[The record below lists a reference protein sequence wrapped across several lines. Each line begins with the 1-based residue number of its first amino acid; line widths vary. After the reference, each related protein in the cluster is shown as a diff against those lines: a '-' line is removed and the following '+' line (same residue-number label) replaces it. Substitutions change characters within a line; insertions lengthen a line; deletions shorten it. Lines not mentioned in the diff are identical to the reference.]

1 MSYELFL
8 LRLIRLLPILSL
20 LVSPLNSE
28 ELKSRQQSYFFSP
41 ERVLEVYFKD
51 LFDKTTAGYVL
62 YGEKPVDLEVIPLRE
77 KTIPG
82 TNERRSSV
90 IGLLALTYW
99 QKIAPNPKNQ
109 NYIFLD
115 FLDSDAHE
123 ITLINRK
130 AFLDVVKT
138 NSLLFDYKFGCST
151 TPQTLL
157 ENLIQNGFSSVFKE
171 NIALQGIVL
180 GYGVEN
186 SICYEC
192 GSSFLKQLVPKTSPP
207 NQIPSP
213 AKNPEEILQKIKNK
227 NWANKLQDLTCYR
240 SSETNDRVKIPF
252 SFLKNSKK
260 SKQLLQSYKKYQA
273 NTDSVLTKTK
283 FLSEV
288 LQKFGTRL
296 NPIFAQTV
304 ESNQL
309 ADFFT
314 AEEKINLPHLVAQTI
329 VNTFPNEISP
339 SFIQGMSAA
348 ETQNTIEL
356 SDVKFLDIL
365 WKRDASTLQPTIDY
379 FSQIANQENIQCL
392 IPLKLYARTLKTSD
406 SDKVLTIHHNPI
418 KVKYLL
424 KDLDDNPLIGSYQL
438 QDPSTLYLSNIIPG
452 LAHGLLGMK
461 EGEIREIYIH
471 PDFVYGTS
479 SDFGKGQA
487 VIATIELVSLGE
499 VENSV
504 FPLLKPIDVLNY
516 APDIL
521 SSAEFI
527 ELQKKHAYTCGF
539 RSWQY
544 YKKAVP
550 LISLESILNELAKSS
565 KAPFSETQSDLLLKL
580 EWVFLQR

>member
-1 MSYELFL
+1 MLAG
-8 LRLIRLLPILSL
+8 
-20 LVSPLNSE
+20 PLNGE
-28 ELKSRQQSYFFSP
+28 ELKSRQQPYFFSP
-41 ERVLEVYFKD
+41 EKVLEVFFKD
-51 LFDKTTAGYVL
+51 LFEKTTAGYVL
-62 YGEKPVDLEVIPLRE
+62 YGEKPVDLEVVPLRE

-82 TNERRSSV
+82 TNERRASV

-99 QKIAPNPKNQ
+99 QKMAPNPKNQ

-115 FLDSDAHE
+115 FPDSDGHE
-123 ITLINRK
+123 LTLINRK

-138 NSLLFDYKFGCST
+138 NALLFDYKFGYST
-151 TPQTLL
+151 SPPTLL

-207 NQIPSP
+207 NQIPLP

-240 SSETNDRVKIPF
+240 STEINDRVKIPF
-252 SFLKNSKK
+252 SFLRNSKK

-288 LQKFGTRL
+288 LQKFGTKL
-296 NPIFAQTV
+296 NPSFVQTV

-314 AEEKINLPHLVAQTI
+314 ADEKINLSRLIAQTI
-329 VNTFPNEISP
+329 KNTFSNEISP
-339 SFIQGMSAA
+339 SFIQGMNAA

-365 WKRDASTLQPTIDY
+365 WKRDPLTLQPTIDF
-379 FSQIANQENIQCL
+379 FSKIANEENIQCL
-392 IPLKLYARTLKTSD
+392 IPHRLYARVLKKSNSD
-406 SDKVLTIHHNPI
+406 RVLTIHHNAI

-424 KDLDDNPLIGSYQL
+424 KDLDDTALIGSYQL
-438 QDPSTLYLSNIIPG
+438 QEPSTLYLNNTIPG
-452 LAHGLLGMK
+452 LSHGLLGMN

-487 VIATIELVSLGE
+487 IIATVELVSLDK
-499 VENSV
+499 VEQKSV
-504 FPLLKPIDVLNY
+504 FPPLKPIDVLNY
-516 APDIL
+516 APNIR
-521 SSAEFI
+521 SCSEFVN
-527 ELQKKHAYTCGF
+527 LQKKHAYACGF

-544 YKKAVP
+544 YKKAAP
-550 LISLESILNELAKSS
+550 LISLESILNEIAKSS
-565 KAPFSETQSDLLLKL
+565 KTPFSESQSDLMLKL
-580 EWVFLQR
+580 EWVFLQK